1 MEKIRNFCII
11 AHIDHGKSTIA
22 DRMME
27 LTGTVEKREMKSQLL
42 DSMELEREKGIT
54 IKLAPVT
61 MHWKGYTLNLIDTP
75 GHVDFSYEV
84 SRSLQAVEAAVL
96 VVDATQGIQAQTLA
110 NVYLAIEQDLKIIP
124 VINKIDLPAA
134 DVEGV
139 AAQIINLLGCSR
151 DEIIE
156 ASGKTGLGVD
166 KILDRVVET
175 EPVFSSSG
183 LDFSSTSYVG
193 TPAEPSLQDEP
204 VGPVRNIRVENPNQL
219 YDLENIGSVS
229 HTRALIFDSYFDD
242 YRGVVL
248 YVRIFEGEIK
258 KNAEILMMAAET
270 KGLALEVG
278 VLTPKMTPRESLKAG
293 EIGYIVTNLKTT
305 REAKVGD
312 TVTLAKN
319 PATEALPGYKN
330 VLPFVYAGFFPV
342 SNDQYKDLREAIE
355 KLSLSDS
362 ALRFEPENSPVL
374 GFGLRIGF
382 LGLLHMDIIKER
394 LEREFKLDLIVTNPS
409 TNYEVVMNNGEIIEI
424 KSAADL
430 PDASEILEI
439 REPWVKGEIILPKNM
454 IGNVLNLINEKR
466 GHQTNLSYIEDRAV
480 IDFEAPM
487 ANLLTDFYDQL
498 KSVTSGY
505 ASFNYELN
513 GYKAED
519 LVRVDFLVAGNKM
532 DALSVMCHRS
542 EADAIGR
549 EVTKKLKEVIPR
561 QNYEVALQAAIGA
574 RIIARETIG
583 AYRKDVTVKIHTG
596 DRDRKAKLLEKQ
608 KRGKARMKRFGKVD
622 IPSEAFTVML
632 RRD

>member
-27 LTGTVEKREMKSQLL
+27 LTGTVSKREMKSQLL
-42 DSMELEREKGIT
+42 DSMELEQEKGIT

-61 MHWKGYTLNLIDTP
+61 MQWKGYTLNLIDTP

-84 SRSLQAVEAAVL
+84 SRSLQAVETAVL

-110 NVYLAIEQDLKIIP
+110 NVYLALEQDLTIIP

-134 DVEGV
+134 DVEKV
-139 AAQIINLLGCSR
+139 SAQIMNLLGCSR
-151 DEIIE
+151 DDIIE
-156 ASGKTGLGVD
+156 ASGKTGFGIGE
-166 KILDRVVET
+166 ILDTVISEGPAPSFLGLRSR
-175 EPVFSSSG
+175 PLSPQGSSRSSSPCQAPEALRKEVLG
-183 LDFSSTSYVG
+183 SSETK
-193 TPAEPSLQDEP
+193 
-204 VGPVRNIRVENPNQL
+204 
-219 YDLENIGSVS
+219 
-229 HTRALIFDSYFDD
+229 ALIFDSYFDD

-248 YVRIFEGEIK
+248 YVRIFEGEIN
-258 KNAEILMMAAET
+258 KNDEILMMATDVE
-270 KGLALEVG
+270 GLALEVG

-312 TVTLAKN
+312 TVTLVKEPAK
-319 PATEALPGYKN
+319 EALPGYKN

-342 SNDQYKDLREAIE
+342 SNDQYKELKEAVE

-382 LGLLHMDIIKER
+382 LGLLHMDIIRER
-394 LEREFKLDLIVTNPS
+394 LEREFGLNLIVTNPS
-409 TNYEVVMNNGEIIEI
+409 TNYEVVLNNGEVREI
-424 KSAADL
+424 KSASDL
-430 PDASEILEI
+430 PDASEIREI
-439 REPWVKGEIILPKNM
+439 REPWVKGEIILPKSM
-454 IGNVLNLINEKR
+454 IGSVLNLINEKR
-466 GHQTNLSYIEDRAV
+466 GHQTNVSYIEDRAV

-498 KSVTSGY
+498 KSATSGF

-513 GYKAED
+513 GYRAED
-519 LVRVDFLVAGNKM
+519 LVRVDFLVGGHKM
-532 DALSVMCHRS
+532 DALSVMAHRS

-608 KRGKARMKRFGKVD
+608 KRGKARMKRFGKID

-632 RRD
+632 KRD

>member
-27 LTGTVEKREMKSQLL
+27 LTGTVEKREMKAQLL

-54 IKLAPVT
+54 IKLTPVT

-110 NVYLAIEQDLKIIP
+110 NVYLALEQNLTIIP
-124 VINKIDLPAA
+124 VVNKVDLPAA
-134 DVEGV
+134 DVEKV
-139 AAQIINLLGCSR
+139 SLQIMNLLGCAR
-151 DEIIE
+151 EEIIE

-166 KILDRVVET
+166 KILDAVV
-175 EPVFSSSG
+175 SG
-183 LDFSSTSYVG
+183 
-193 TPAEPSLQDEP
+193 PSPEKMSDSGQ
-204 VGPVRNIRVENPNQL
+204 
-219 YDLENIGSVS
+219 
-229 HTRALIFDSYFDD
+229 TRALIFDSYFDD

-248 YVRIFEGEIK
+248 YVRIFEGEIL
-258 KNAEILMMAAET
+258 KNAEILMMAAGT

-278 VLTPKMTPRESLKAG
+278 VLTPKMSPKEKLSEG

-312 TVTLAKN
+312 TVTLVKN
-319 PATEALPGYKN
+319 PAGEALPGYKD

-342 SNDQYKDLREAIE
+342 SNDQYKDLKEAVE

-382 LGLLHMDIIKER
+382 LGLLHMDIIRER

-409 TNYEVVMNNGEIIEI
+409 TNYEVVMNNGEVVEI
-424 KSAADL
+424 KSASNL
-430 PDASEILEI
+430 PDASEIREV
-439 REPWVKGEIILPKNM
+439 REPWVKGEIILPKSM
-454 IGNVLNLINEKR
+454 IGNVLNLINERR
-466 GHQTNLSYIEDRAV
+466 GHQTNVSYIEDRAV

-498 KSVTSGY
+498 KSATSGY
-505 ASFNYELN
+505 ASFNYELSD
-513 GYKAED
+513 YRAED
-519 LVRVDFLVAGNKM
+519 LVRIDFLVAGHKM
-532 DALSVMCHRS
+532 DALSVMAHRS

-608 KRGKARMKRFGKVD
+608 KRGKARMKRFGKID

-632 RRD
+632 KRD